1 MLQIFRCSGNWIV
14 HTSGRSASS
23 RGQNRYAALVQ
34 RIFLDHYRPGLT
46 SFEFERAELEQVAA
60 QLSIKLPRNLGDVIY
75 SMRYR
80 QALPASIMQ
89 TAPRGKEWII
99 EGAGRSRYRFK
110 LERINRIVPREDLTT
125 IKVPEATPEVV
136 NAYALNDEQA
146 LLARVRYNRLIDIF
160 LGVTAYSLQN
170 HLRTTV
176 AGHGQIEIDEIY
188 VAVDKK
194 GRQYVIP
201 VQAKG
206 GNDQIGVVQTRQDI
220 ACCAQKYPDLV
231 CRPVSAQFMDGQVIA
246 MFELAEEDGE
256 IKVVEERHYRLVSA
270 QEITPEDLRAYSRRG

>member
-1 MLQIFRCSGNWIV
+1 VRS
-14 HTSGRSASS
+14 SGRAASS
-23 RGQNRYAALVQ
+23 RGQNRYAALVE
-34 RIFLDHYRPGLT
+34 RIFLDHYKQGVT
-46 SFEFERAELEQVAA
+46 SFEFEREELERVAV
-60 QLSIKLPRNLGDVIY
+60 QLEIKLPRNLGDVIY

-80 QALPASIMQ
+80 QTLPASIMR
-89 TAPRGKEWII
+89 TAPRGREWVI

-188 VAVDKK
+188 VAIDKK
-194 GRQYVIP
+194 GRQFVIP

-206 GNDQIGVVQTRQDI
+206 GNDQIGIVQTRQDI

-270 QEITPEDLRAYSRRG
+270 QEITQEDLRAYGRRG